1 MGIIMNKAIYTI
13 GAIALAV
20 QASVAQSTINYTT
33 TAIDATGFDP
43 ILGGNITTTYSLVSG
58 NNGSVGLP
66 STFDIVLSLGAA
78 DSANWLWDITVNQN
92 AFTGAGSISWDYDF
106 QNGFLPTDNPGY
118 TYSTPMSV
126 TQGLPTAHD
135 PDCFESEPSWLL
147 AYTSGT
153 GLGQYSFGGSPNG
166 TGPVIDPENNL
177 TFFEAEVPSNV
188 NVDWTQVH
196 SSVIYGPDLE
206 WVVDD
211 AHVCVVPEP
220 SSSIL
225 GLLGVSVLA
234 LRRRRS

>member
-1 MGIIMNKAIYTI
+1 MNKAIYTI

-43 ILGGNITTTYSLVSG
+43 ILGGDITTTYSLVSG

-92 AFTGAGSISWDYDF
+92 PFTGAGSIFWNYDF

-135 PDCFESEPSWLL
+135 PDCFESEASWIL
-147 AYTSGT
+147 AFAAGT
-153 GLGQYSFGGSPNG
+153 GLGQYSFTGSPNG

-177 TFFEAEVPSNV
+177 NSFDVVSPTNV
-188 NVDWTQVH
+188 NRDGTQRHV
-196 SSVIYGPDLE
+196 SLISGADLE

-220 SSSIL
+220 SSGIL
-225 GLLGVSVLA
+225 GLLGVSMLA
-234 LRRRRS
+234 LRRRKS